1 MSYLKPKQ
9 YTILNFKRMKI
20 ITNSKQRYDYT
31 YEPKKSITWEKY
43 QRKIFH
49 KVTLETRHT
58 HIKKTIRPSNHKNK
72 ISDGVF

>member
-31 YEPKKSITWEKY
+31 YEPKKSIT
-43 QRKIFH
+43 
-49 KVTLETRHT
+49 
-58 HIKKTIRPSNHKNK
+58 
-72 ISDGVF
+72 